1 MTATEFEL
9 AVSKLTSHLAKL
21 ARKFTPNQDDAKDL
35 IQDTLLKALK
45 HRDKFVRDENLS
57 GWLYR
62 IMKNT
67 YINQYR
73 KKMRENTYF
82 DHTENL
88 FQLNVA
94 DYHTAHNPDKETIY
108 RDFIHHSAEVKPV
121 WRVPLKMH
129 YLGYKYQEIAEK
141 LGIPVGTV
149 KNRIFNARKQLQEIM
164 NE

>member
-1 MTATEFEL
+1 MTAKEFEL
-9 AVSKLTSHLAKL
+9 AVSKLTDHLAKL
-21 ARKFTPNQDDAKDL
+21 AKKFTPDQDDAKDL

-45 HRDKFVRDENLS
+45 HREKFVRDENLS

-73 KKMRENTYF
+73 KKMRESTYF
-82 DHTENL
+82 DHSENL
-88 FQLNVA
+88 FQLNVP
-94 DYHTAHNPDKETIY
+94 DYYTPHNPDRETIV

-129 YLGYKYQEIAEK
+129 FLGYKYQEISEK